1 MRKVIFLQSKF
12 PTDATDLDSLLKR
25 WDLYGEIVN
34 SSTNGLKIEIFPLR
48 GLLSLDSRK
57 FLHSAASFGLENGV
71 MARTKGLI
79 ELISSNDD
87 NYTIVVGDNQLSLII
102 AILMKIRFSS
112 RVRIQV
118 QFHGDTYHFC
128 ANKDPLGFLRVLL
141 SRVAIHFADSIRVVS
156 EFQKSEIRSVSLK
169 KNLKFVLSPIPIN
182 FAKVPN
188 HSSSSSIDILYVGR
202 LHRERGIREFVSII
216 CQLKAMRPLL
226 KVTIIGAGPEKSW
239 AEDML
244 SKFIND
250 GTVVFFG
257 HVSASSLR
265 ELYSTSKVLLSTA
278 PREGYGLSLREAA
291 LSGISVIA
299 RKSKGSAEAAKF
311 YGESIE
317 VYETEDDAIRSVS
330 RALNG
335 DFPKSNLDL
344 KNLQEKFDETSLNN
358 LIQSWLSN

>member
-1 MRKVIFLQSKF
+1 VRKVMFLQSKF

-34 SSTNGLKIEIFPLR
+34 SSTNGQKIEIFSLR
-48 GLLSLDSRK
+48 EYLFLESRK
-57 FLHSAASFGLENGV
+57 FLISPGNTDLGNTVVTRFK
-71 MARTKGLI
+71 RLI
-79 ELISSNDD
+79 QLISSNDD
-87 NYTIVVGDNQLSLII
+87 DYTFVAGDNQLSLL
-102 AILMKIRFSS
+102 AATLLKFRFPS
-112 RVRIQV
+112 RIRIQV
-118 QFHGDTYHFC
+118 QFHGNTYNFS
-128 ANKDPLGFLRVLL
+128 ANKDPLGLLRVLM

-169 KNLKFVLSPIPIN
+169 KNLKFVVSPIPID
-182 FAKVPN
+182 FDKIPS

-216 CQLKAMRPLL
+216 SQLKAMRPLL
-226 KVTIIGAGPEKSW
+226 KVTVVGAGPEKRW
-239 AEDML
+239 AEEKL
-244 SKFIND
+244 SKYIND

-257 HVSASSLR
+257 HVSVSSLR

-311 YGESIE
+311 YGENIE

-335 DFPKSNLDL
+335 DFPKSDPDL

-358 LIQSWLSN
+358 LIQSWFSN